1 MPAPGTFVLH
11 SRAVPPLPAG
21 DYSLQGTQE
30 VAGGPTA
37 PYAGNVRVTSARYR
51 MPPDQIL
58 STFPPAN
65 AEGAFESRLPQI
77 VIKRRTLPWE
87 RVMDPAHREIPWMAL
102 VVIAEG
108 EGQVSGESPVSECVT
123 PGVKLDGPN
132 DGATGVYLT
141 VSQTVVNAVFPTRD
155 DLQLLTHVREVDLS
169 DTELAVGDDDGF
181 LAVIMANRLPQYDR
195 VNCQPVRY
203 MACLISLEGQGD
215 VLPPEPP
222 SFDFHFNALALVQ
235 DVRPAAALLNQSADQ
250 VAMGPV
256 AAGTQATASKS
267 VAPNAAVQAHAGPA
281 PRKAIAESWKTAQTS
296 VNEIAVSAAP
306 AEAGRLVRDQMTAN
320 FRLAIDQLVFEK
332 TYRFPLL
339 AHWSFTCT
347 GAGSFQSLMEGLDM
361 GLLGTLPAD
370 PLAPPKPDCAPVNKG
385 TAPPPAPPP
394 RPMPEATETGHIGL
408 HNLTR
413 RGDSLRA
420 WYRGPLTLHVTE
432 REQPDAEGRLPLAH
446 TSDQLRRVTPDGRE
460 DLSLAAAFEIAR
472 LLAFSQPSVMSALIR
487 WRGEQFGAERA
498 RQMAAAAVGKSA
510 LLNPALEG
518 SVEQLGRLAG
528 KQIVTGAAQSPEKV
542 LAPNRPL
549 VDPGR
554 PIPYLAGDVDQ
565 IIATGFQI
573 PLAEVRKVM
582 STVGPVAALN
592 QVAVQAAPTP
602 APDAASTVHLR
613 TSLANVVDQL
623 TANSTVRKPIS
634 HGLRTSVEGEGEP
647 ADALDE
653 LIEAAS
659 QARLRKP

>member
-11 SRAVPPLPAG
+11 SQAVPPLPAG
-21 DYSLQGTQE
+21 DYTLQGTQE

-37 PYAGNVRVTSARYR
+37 PYSGSLRVTSARYR

-108 EGQVSGESPVSECVT
+108 EGQVSGESPVSDCVT
-123 PGVKLDGPN
+123 PGVNLAGPN
-132 DGATGVYLT
+132 DVATGFYLT
-141 VSQTVVNAVFPTRD
+141 VSQTVVNAVFPTSD
-155 DLQLLTHVREVDLS
+155 DLQLLTHMREVDLS
-169 DTELAVGDDDGF
+169 DTELALGDDDGF
-181 LAVIMANRLPQYDR
+181 LAVMLANRLPQYDR

-203 MACLISLEGQGD
+203 MACLISLEGQLD
-215 VLPPEPP
+215 ALPPEPP
-222 SFDFHFNALALVQ
+222 EFIFNFNALAYVQ
-235 DVRPAAALLNQSADQ
+235 DVRPEAALLNQSADQ

-256 AAGTQATASKS
+256 ALGTQATASKS
-267 VAPNAAVQAHAGPA
+267 VTPNAAVQAHAAQA
-281 PRKAIAESWKTAQTS
+281 PRKVIADSWKIAQTS

-320 FRLAIDQLVFEK
+320 FRLPIDQLVLEK

-347 GAGSFQSLMEGLDM
+347 GACSFQSLLEGLDV

-370 PLAPPKPDCAPVNKG
+370 PLAPPKPDCAPVNNG
-385 TAPPPAPPP
+385 SAPPPVPPP
-394 RPMPEATETGHIGL
+394 RPAPEATETGHIGL
-408 HNLTR
+408 HNLTC

-432 REQPDAEGRLPLAH
+432 REQPDADGRLPLAH

-460 DLSLAAAFEIAR
+460 DLSLAAAFEIGR

-498 RQMAAAAVGKSA
+498 RLLAAEAVGSSV
-510 LLNPALEG
+510 LLNPALDG

-528 KQIVTGAAQSPEKV
+528 RQIVTGAAQAPDKV

-549 VDPGR
+549 TDPGR
-554 PIPYLAGDVDQ
+554 PIPYLTGDVDQ
-565 IIATGFQI
+565 IVANGFNL
-573 PLAEVRKVM
+573 PLADVRKLM

-592 QVAVQAAPTP
+592 QTVVQAVLTP
-602 APDAASTVHLR
+602 APDATSTVHLR
-613 TSLANVVDQL
+613 ASLSNIVDQL
-623 TANSTVRKPIS
+623 TSNSSLKTPVAGGVRTN
-634 HGLRTSVEGEGEP
+634 LEGEGEAP
-647 ADALDE
+647 DALDQ
-653 LIEAAS
+653 LIEAAA
-659 QARLRKP
+659 QTRMGKL

>member
-21 DYSLQGTQE
+21 DYTLQGTQE

-37 PYAGNVRVTSARYR
+37 PYSGSLRVTSARYR

-65 AEGAFESRLPQI
+65 AEGAFESRLPQM

-87 RVMDPAHREIPWMAL
+87 RVVDAAHREIPWIAL

-108 EGQVSGESPVSECVT
+108 EGQVSGESPVSDCVT

-132 DGATGVYLT
+132 DVATGIYLS
-141 VSQTVVNAVFPTRD
+141 VSQTVVNAVFPTKD

-181 LAVIMANRLPQYDR
+181 LAVMMANRLPQYDR

-203 MACLISLEGQGD
+203 MACLISLEGQLD
-215 VLPPEPP
+215 VLPPQPP
-222 SFDFHFNALALVQ
+222 EFVLQFNALAYVQ

-256 AAGTQATASKS
+256 ASGTQATASKS
-267 VAPNAAVQAHAGPA
+267 VAPNAAVQAHAAQA
-281 PRKAIAESWKTAQTS
+281 PRKMIADSWKTTQTS

-320 FRLAIDQLVFEK
+320 FRLPIDQLVFEK

-347 GAGSFQSLMEGLDM
+347 GAGSFQSLMEGLDV

-370 PLAPPKPDCAPVNKG
+370 PLAPPKPDCAPANKG

-394 RPMPEATETGHIGL
+394 RPAPEATETGHIGL
-408 HNLTR
+408 QNLTR

-432 REQPDAEGRLPLAH
+432 REQPDAAGRLPLAH

-460 DLSLAAAFEIAR
+460 DLSLAAAFEIGR
-472 LLAFSQPSVMSALIR
+472 LLAFSQPSVMTALIR

-498 RQMAAAAVGKSA
+498 RQMAAAAVGASA
-510 LLNPALEG
+510 LLNPALKG

-528 KQIVTGAAQSPEKV
+528 RQIVTGAAQAPDKV

-554 PIPYLAGDVDQ
+554 PIPYLTGDVDQ
-565 IIATGFQI
+565 IIATGFNI
-573 PLAEVRKVM
+573 PLADVRKVM

-592 QVAVQAAPTP
+592 QVAVQAAPAP
-602 APDAASTVHLR
+602 APDAASTIHLR
-613 TSLANVVDQL
+613 ATLSNVVEQL
-623 TANSTVRKPIS
+623 TANSTLKTPVSRGVQS
-634 HGLRTSVEGEGEP
+634 NAEREGEA

-653 LIEAAS
+653 LLAAAAQTRS
-659 QARLRKP
+659 GKP